1 MEFIKGLNFGY
12 QVMLIGIGVFIIG
25 VIVLF
30 IENISK
36 KRSPEEIKNEYLV
49 KNNVRTSDNPA
60 INNNSS
66 VYTNTNNT
74 VNGEIK
80 LNSTVP
86 EEKKSDE
93 YPKMSEQNDI
103 PINPS
108 NNNGNSDLMN
118 MYK

>member
-1 MEFIKGLNFGY
+1 MEFIKGLSFGY

-30 IENISK
+30 IENMSK
-36 KRSPEEIKNEYLV
+36 KRSPEEIKNDYLV
-49 KNNVRTSDNPA
+49 KNNIRTSDNPT
-60 INNNSS
+60 INNTS

-86 EEKKSDE
+86 EEE
-93 YPKMSEQNDI
+93 NQPNTNVNNNTG
-103 PINPS
+103 INPS

-118 MYK
+118 IYK

>member
-1 MEFIKGLNFGY
+1 MEFIKGLSFGY
-12 QVMLIGIGVFIIG
+12 QVMLIGIVVFIIG
-25 VIVLF
+25 VIVLL
-30 IENISK
+30 IEKKTK
-36 KRSPEEIKNEYLV
+36 KRTPEEIKNDYLV
-49 KNNVRTSDNPA
+49 KNNVRNNDNPV
-60 INNNSS
+60 INNSS

-86 EEKKSDE
+86 EEVIPDE

-103 PINPS
+103 PINPT
-108 NNNGNSDLMN
+108 NNSGNSDLMN

>member
-1 MEFIKGLNFGY
+1 MEFIKGLSFGY

-30 IENISK
+30 IENLSK
-36 KRSPEEIKNEYLV
+36 KRSNEEIKNEYLV

-60 INNNSS
+60 INNSS

-74 VNGEIK
+74 VNGEII
-80 LNSTVP
+80 LNSTIP
-86 EEKKSDE
+86 EENKLDE
-93 YPKMSEQNDI
+93 YPKMSEQTNI
-103 PINPS
+103 PVNPS
-108 NNNGNSDLMN
+108 NNDGNSDLMN